1 MATMGIDGLISGL
14 DTTTLINQLMTAE
27 AGPQTLLKAKQTAA
41 TSLVTA
47 LQALNTKV
55 ASLATS
61 ATTAATA
68 SSWNALKAT
77 SSASSVSAT
86 ASTSAQAT
94 SLDFTVDAVANRQV
108 SLTDQFTNT
117 TDLFPTVP
125 PVITFKKTDGTLT
138 TVTPASGDLADITKA
153 INASG
158 TGVTAVAVKV
168 GTAYRLQISGTSTGA
183 SNGFQMY
190 LGSSADVTAGTA
202 PSLALTSTSTAKDA
216 KITLWSGSSAAQQVT
231 SSSNTFADTLAG
243 VSITVSQVETSPVTL
258 TVSQDSAALTTLA
271 SDLVSGLGL
280 VLSEIS
286 SQTASKTT
294 TSSTGGTVVTGGVLS
309 NQSTVRDLA
318 QQIQSAG
325 SYPVNGV
332 SPSTVGISI
341 GRDGT
346 FTFDAAKFT
355 AALAADPA
363 GVQKMMTA
371 LSQRVAD
378 VAKGASNPTTGSLS
392 TDITSQQGA
401 VKALGDQ
408 ISSWD
413 VRLATRKEGL
423 QATYSALE
431 VTLSGLK
438 SQSSWLTA
446 QLASLGT
453 GTSTTGG

>member
-27 AGPQTLLKAKQTAA
+27 AGPQTLLKTKQTAA
-41 TSLVTA
+41 SSLVTA
-47 LQALNTKV
+47 LQALNSKV
-55 ASLATS
+55 ASLAAS

-77 SSASSVSAT
+77 SSAASVSAT

-94 SLDFTVDAVANRQV
+94 SLNFTVDAVASRQV
-108 SLTDQFTNT
+108 SLSDQFTST
-117 TDLFPTVP
+117 TALFPTVP

-138 TVTPASGDLADITKA
+138 TVTAASGDLADITKA

-168 GTAYRLQISGTSTGA
+168 GTDYRLQFTGSATGA

-202 PSLALTSTSTAKDA
+202 PSLALTSTSTAQDA
-216 KITLWSGSSAAQQVT
+216 KITLWSGSSAAKQVT

-243 VSITVSQVETSPVTL
+243 VSITVSQVEASPVTL
-258 TVSQDSAALTTLA
+258 TVSQDTSALTTLA
-271 SDLVSGLGL
+271 SNLVSGLGL

-309 NQSTVRDLA
+309 SESTVRDLA

-325 SYPVNGV
+325 SYPVDGV

-363 GVQKMMTA
+363 AVQKMMTA
-371 LSQRVAD
+371 LSQRIAD
-378 VAKGASNPTTGSLS
+378 VAKGASDATTGSLS
-392 TDITSQQGA
+392 TDISSQQGT
-401 VKALGDQ
+401 VKSLGDQ

-431 VTLSGLK
+431 VALSGLK

>member
-1 MATMGIDGLISGL
+1 
-14 DTTTLINQLMTAE
+14 
-27 AGPQTLLKAKQTAA
+27 
-41 TSLVTA
+41 
-47 LQALNTKV
+47 
-55 ASLATS
+55 
-61 ATTAATA
+61 
-68 SSWNALKAT
+68 
-77 SSASSVSAT
+77 
-86 ASTSAQAT
+86 
-94 SLDFTVDAVANRQV
+94 
-108 SLTDQFTNT
+108 
-117 TDLFPTVP
+117 
-125 PVITFKKTDGTLT
+125 
-138 TVTPASGDLADITKA
+138 
-153 INASG
+153 
-158 TGVTAVAVKV
+158 
-168 GTAYRLQISGTSTGA
+168 
-183 SNGFQMY
+183 
-190 LGSSADVTAGTA
+190 
-202 PSLALTSTSTAKDA
+202 
-216 KITLWSGSSAAQQVT
+216 VT

>member
-14 DTTTLINQLMTAE
+14 NTTALIAQLMLAE
-27 AGPQTLLKAKQTAA
+27 AGPQTLLKTKQTA
-41 TSLVTA
+41 TSSLITA
-47 LQALNTKV
+47 LQALNSKV

-68 SSWNALKAT
+68 SSWNALKTT
-77 SSASSVSAT
+77 SSAASISAT

-94 SLDFTVDAVANRQV
+94 SLDFTVDAIANRQV
-108 SLTDQFTNT
+108 SLTNQFTST
-117 TDLFPTVP
+117 TEIFPTVP

-138 TVTPASGDLADITKA
+138 TVTAASGALDDITKA

-168 GTAYRLQISGTSTGA
+168 GTAYRLQISGTSTGV

-190 LGSSADVTAGTA
+190 LGSSATVTAGTA
-202 PSLALTSTSTAKDA
+202 PAVALTQTSTAADA
-216 KITLWSGSSAAQQVT
+216 KITLWAGSLAAKQVT

-243 VSITVSQVETSPVTL
+243 VTITVSKVETSPVTL
-258 TVSQDSAALTTLA
+258 TVAPDTAALTTLA
-271 SDLVSGLGL
+271 SNLVSGIGL

-286 SQTASKTT
+286 SQTAAKST
-294 TSSTGGTVVTGGVLS
+294 TSSTGGMVVTGGVLS
-309 NQSTVRDLA
+309 NQSTVRDLV
-318 QQIQSAG
+318 QQVQSAG

-355 AALAADPA
+355 AALAGDPA

-378 VAKGASNPTTGSLS
+378 MAKGASDATTGRLS

-401 VKALGDQ
+401 VKTLGDQ
-408 ISSWD
+408 ITSWD
-413 VRLATRKEGL
+413 VRLATRKQGL
-423 QATYSALE
+423 QATYSSLE
-431 VTLSGLK
+431 VSLSRLR

-453 GTSTTGG
+453 GTSTTGA